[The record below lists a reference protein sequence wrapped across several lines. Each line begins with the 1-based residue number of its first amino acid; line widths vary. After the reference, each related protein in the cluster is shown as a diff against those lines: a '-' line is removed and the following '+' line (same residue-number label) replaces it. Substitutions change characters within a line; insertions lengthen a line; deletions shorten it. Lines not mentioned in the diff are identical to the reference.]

1 MGKTATKE
9 SLKRVPFNWT
19 KLKKMWD
26 EGKSYLEMAK
36 ALDSHYNAQGDDPT
50 KSVRAKCSVAMSKGI
65 KLDGKLVRFKRRS
78 KPHTEKESK
87 PKATATATKQTKKPT
102 TSKVQRP
109 KVTVKKKAAKV
120 VTLTAQPDKTTQPTE
135 A

>member
-9 SLKRVPFNWT
+9 STKRVPFNWT

-36 ALDSHYNAQGDDPT
+36 ALDSHFDPESDDRT
-50 KSVRAKCSVAMSKGI
+50 KATRARCSVAMTKGI

-78 KPHTEKESK
+78 KPHTEKEAK
-87 PKATATATKQTKKPT
+87 PKTTATKQAKKQTTKA
-102 TSKVQRP
+102 KVQKP
-109 KVTVKKKAAKV
+109 KVTAKKLAKKV
-120 VTLTAQPDKTTQPTE
+120 VPVTPSTTDKTTPPTE